1 AGAHELLFR
10 GPQGTGKTMIAS
22 RLISILPP
30 LSEEFSIEV
39 AALQSLAGKMVDGNS
54 WGQRP
59 FRSPHHTAS
68 AVALVGGGSNPRPGE
83 ISLAHRGILF
93 LDELP
98 EFDRKVLEVLREPL
112 ESGSITISRAA
123 QQVEYPAKFQLI
135 AAMNPCPCGFFGDTR
150 KSCSCSPAQLQRY
163 KAKLSGP
170 LLDRIDMHVNVSRLP
185 THMLLNNDTAQV
197 METSSTV
204 RKRVIRTQK
213 IQLNNRNKMNASL
226 QASELIDAQW
236 IEPEALD
243 WLSRAIEKLGQS
255 ARTFHRILRVARTIA
270 DLEIAKSGPINQLLQ
285 LRVGTAH
292 IKEALAFRQF
302 EDRQ

>member
-1 AGAHELLFR
+1 MSF
-10 GPQGTGKTMIAS
+10 
-22 RLISILPP
+22 
-30 LSEEFSIEV
+30 EV
-39 AALQSLAGKMVDGNS
+39 AAIQSLAGKVVDGSS
-54 WGQRP
+54 WGRRP
-59 FRSPHHTAS
+59 FRRPHHTAS

-123 QQVEYPAKFQLI
+123 QQVEYPAKFQLV

-150 KSCSCSPAQLQRY
+150 QSCSCSSAQLQRY

-185 THMLLNNDTAQV
+185 THMLLNNETAKSI
-197 METSSTV
+197 ETSSAV
-204 RKRVIRTQK
+204 RKRVIRAQE
-213 IQLNNRNKMNASL
+213 IQFSHRKKMNANL

-243 WLSRAIEKLGQS
+243 WLSSAIEKLGQS
-255 ARTFHRILRVARTIA
+255 ARAFHRILRVARTIA
-270 DLEIAKSGPINQLLQ
+270 DLEIEKSAPTNRLSQ
-285 LRVGTAH
+285 LRVNTAH

-302 EDRQ
+302 TDRQ